1 MPVYNK
7 LVRDKILEIIEAEGL
22 KYNARTLQ
30 PEELLGEV
38 KAKMIEE
45 SKEFHEADNVQESV
59 EELADILELVHTAIS
74 ALGIS
79 YEELDKV
86 RELKKNKRGGF
97 EEAIYLIN
105 VEDK

>member
-1 MPVYNK
+1 MPIYNK
-7 LVRDKILEIIEAEGL
+7 LVRDKILEIIQADGL
-22 KYNARTLQ
+22 KYNARVLEPQ
-30 PEELLGEV
+30 ELLIEV

-45 SKEFHEADNVQESV
+45 AKEFYEADNVQESV

-74 ALGIS
+74 TLGIS

-86 RELKKNKRGGF
+86 RELKKDKRGGF
-97 EEAIYLIN
+97 EKAIYLVD